1 MHVII
6 VVVELYLIQNRLYV
20 SWDRC
25 NVLVSELLS
34 FVCNRGCCSSSFY
47 KPLASVFIFQN
58 VEYVLSQIIPLV
70 VLASV
75 SY

>member
-1 MHVII
+1 
-6 VVVELYLIQNRLYV
+6 
-20 SWDRC
+20 
-25 NVLVSELLS
+25 VLVSELLS

-70 VLASV
+70 GLFLSWLDYQALLNIITKIK
-75 SY
+75 